1 MEHRYKLFYSDY
13 IQRYDNKKYPHE
25 IDIVNIKTL
34 TTATS
39 FDYVCARYKDNLRSN
54 DNFISSNCVVFDFDN
69 DHSNKEDD
77 WITPDDIKNI
87 FIDVPYLVHFS
98 KSHMKEKGE
107 FSPRPRFHIIFP
119 IDECTSADEY
129 RNLKLRVHEYL
140 PLVDKNALDSARF
153 MAGTNNPL
161 VEIHNEGNTTL
172 NKFLD
177 YIYEDE
183 AKFAKF
189 DNEPKEIIQGSRNDT
204 MHKIAVKR
212 C

>member
-1 MEHRYKLFYSDY
+1 MEHKYKLFYSDY

-98 KSHMKEKGE
+98 KSHMKEKV
-107 FSPRPRFHIIFP
+107 
-119 IDECTSADEY
+119 
-129 RNLKLRVHEYL
+129 NLV
-140 PLVDKNALDSARF
+140 LD
-153 MAGTNNPL
+153 
-161 VEIHNEGNTTL
+161 
-172 NKFLD
+172 LD
-177 YIYEDE
+177 FI
-183 AKFAKF
+183 
-189 DNEPKEIIQGSRNDT
+189 
-204 MHKIAVKR
+204 
-212 C
+212 